1 MIFKGLHNLVSMLCS
16 KFSLAHTPFHT
27 PYLCP
32 TGLLVVS
39 MESQDCLH
47 LSASYIMD
55 LHDAHYTLPLPWLL
69 FFFFLN
75 TDLSLNVSSSK
86 SPLLATPK
94 KKKIRFVT
102 PISILLQFLHSI
114 FLVYSFICLLV
125 VFSHGDV
132 SAIRSGTLPVSIN
145 VVSAVPRIVSG
156 TRQVLSEDALTE

>member
-27 PYLCP
+27 HTFAPQDFLQFLWNP
-32 TGLLVVS
+32 TFAPFSLLYNGPS
-39 MESQDCLH
+39 RCTLYSAHCLGY
-47 LSASYIMD
+47 S
-55 LHDAHYTLPLPWLL
+55 
-69 FFFFLN
+69 FFFFFN

-102 PISILLQFLHSI
+102 PTSILLQFLHSI

>member
-94 KKKIRFVT
+94 KKKNPFCYSNKHLALVPSQHFSCLFIYLFIGGFLPWRCQCHKIRDPT
-102 PISILLQFLHSI
+102 
-114 FLVYSFICLLV
+114 CL
-125 VFSHGDV
+125 
-132 SAIRSGTLPVSIN
+132 N
-145 VVSAVPRIVSG
+145 
-156 TRQVLSEDALTE
+156 